1 MVGHYCCDLFILSCD
16 IFLLIHT
23 LNILSNVE
31 HVVGVWTSLA
41 NDYIGKPLQNGTR
54 NHFDLV
60 SIVVMQDDGAEVVLR
75 HQPTTWVL
83 YNKLV
88 EMREWTSYKP
98 SGHGYYLPAIDQAET
113 LLTSNTNA
121 GCSLSLLFFSDG
133 KPSDP
138 QVDRP
143 LILQR
148 LGKLASR
155 FGRRL
160 SLACIGMAEESE
172 DFSCLNDM
180 VDEARQYG
188 AMASF
193 GKPSLD
199 ANSLSNIVTSLASSL
214 TTSRTEMT
222 KLKTGRVK
230 MVRMDIERG
239 KNNAPDCE
247 GTWEIFSSNDKTVN
261 RFWTWNHSH
270 TNGFVGIV
278 DRRCMYC
285 YSEDVSYRCPGC
297 NACFLCRRCFG
308 QDPFTSHRT
317 RYNHRQ
323 SECTEQL
330 TKVRVGSLV
339 HKDKENIPTFS
350 IAVKNQTFGEGAE
363 RVVRKGKLRAW
374 SMWSTPPLLL
384 TFTL

>member
-1 MVGHYCCDLFILSCD
+1 
-16 IFLLIHT
+16 
-23 LNILSNVE
+23 
-31 HVVGVWTSLA
+31 
-41 NDYIGKPLQNGTR
+41 
-54 NHFDLV
+54 
-60 SIVVMQDDGAEVVLR
+60 
-75 HQPTTWVL
+75 
-83 YNKLV
+83 
-88 EMREWTSYKP
+88 
-98 SGHGYYLPAIDQAET
+98 
-113 LLTSNTNA
+113 
-121 GCSLSLLFFSDG
+121 
-133 KPSDP
+133 
-138 QVDRP
+138 
-143 LILQR
+143 
-148 LGKLASR
+148 
-155 FGRRL
+155 
-160 SLACIGMAEESE
+160 
-172 DFSCLNDM
+172 
-180 VDEARQYG
+180 
-188 AMASF
+188 
-193 GKPSLD
+193 
-199 ANSLSNIVTSLASSL
+199 
-214 TTSRTEMT
+214 
-222 KLKTGRVK
+222 

-384 TFTL
+384 TFILLYLSTIS